1 LLDFNKLHLL
11 QLTLKFYLLNMKNL
25 TKLFLFAAL
34 TFVGLSTAN
43 AQDKNNPWAI
53 SIGVNAVDTYP
64 VYPPDNRPLTGGFPD
79 EYFNVRDHWN
89 ILPSVSTLY
98 VGRYVGAGFAFGV
111 RGSINKIDQMG
122 DLPVDDLAYYSVDG
136 MFSYSFRDALFGE
149 GGWFDPYL
157 GGGGGYVFIGDMPS
171 HGTLNGTVGIK
182 FWLSDNINLDVSS
195 TYKHAMMPGTYYTRH
210 MQHVVGI
217 GFAFGGTDTDG
228 DGIYDDEDE
237 CPETPGLPEFNGC
250 PDTDG
255 DGIPDSEDACP
266 EVAGLP
272 EFNGCPDTDG
282 DGIPDNEDACPDVA
296 GPAATNGCP
305 DADGDGVI
313 DSEDE
318 CPNEA
323 GPASNNGCPFADA
336 DGDGVADKDDDCP
349 NVAGPAS
356 NNGCPEVDA
365 SVLEVLNGEA
375 GRILFDTDKAT
386 IRTSSY
392 ETLARIASIVK
403 EYPTASF
410 EVEGHAD
417 SRASNAYNM
426 DLSERRAQSVVDY
439 LTSKEGVNAS
449 QLSIKAYGE
458 EQPIAPN
465 TTAAGM
471 QLNRRVKLTLE

>member
-1 LLDFNKLHLL
+1 
-11 QLTLKFYLLNMKNL
+11 MKNL

-64 VYPPDNRPLTGGFPD
+64 VDPDNRPFTGGLFN
-79 EYFNVRDHWN
+79 EYFNQRDHWN

-98 VGRYVGAGFAFGV
+98 VGRYIGAGFAFGV
-111 RGSINKIDQMG
+111 QGSINKIDQLG
-122 DLPVDDLAYYSVDG
+122 DAPANDLAYYAVDG
-136 MFSYSFRDALFGE
+136 MFSYSFRDLLNGE

-157 GGGGGYVFIGDMPS
+157 GVGGGYVFVGDMPS
-171 HGTLNGTVGIK
+171 HGTANGTLGLK
-182 FWLSDNINLDVSS
+182 FWLSDNINLNLSS
-195 TYKHAMMPGTYYTRH
+195 TYKHAFEDHYTKH
-210 MQHVVGI
+210 MQHVVGV
-217 GFAFGGTDTDG
+217 GFSFGGTDTDG

-237 CPETPGLPEFNGC
+237 CPETP
-250 PDTDG
+250 
-255 DGIPDSEDACP
+255 
-266 EVAGLP
+266 GLP

>member
-1 LLDFNKLHLL
+1 MLLNFNKLHLL
-11 QLTLKFYLLNMKNL
+11 RLTLNFYLLNMKTL
-25 TKLFLFAAL
+25 TKLFLFAAFTL
-34 TFVGLSTAN
+34 ASLSTAN
-43 AQDKNNPWAI
+43 AQDKNNPWGVR
-53 SIGVNAVDTYP
+53 IGVNAVDTYP
-64 VYPPDNRPLTGGFPD
+64 VSPDNRPFTGGFAN
-79 EYFNVRDHWN
+79 EFFNQRDHWN

-98 VGRYVGAGFAFGV
+98 VGRYIGSGFALGV
-111 RGSINKIDQMG
+111 QGSINKIDKLG
-122 DLPVDDLAYYSVDG
+122 DAPADDLAYYAIDG
-136 MFSYSFRDALFGE
+136 MFSYSLRDLINGE

-157 GGGGGYVFIGDMPS
+157 GAGGGYVFVGDMPS
-171 HGTLNGTVGIK
+171 HGTANGTLGIK
-182 FWLSDNINLDVSS
+182 FWLSDNINLDFSS
-195 TYKHAMMPGTYYTRH
+195 TYKHAFEDHYTKH
-210 MQHVVGI
+210 MQHVVGV
-217 GFAFGGTDTDG
+217 GFVFGGTDTDG
-228 DGIYDDEDE
+228 DGIYDKDDE

-255 DGIPDSEDACP
+255 DGIKDSEDACP

-323 GPASNNGCPFADA
+323 GPAANNGCPYADR
-336 DGDGVADKDDDCP
+336 DGDGVLDKDDKCP
-349 NVAGPAS
+349 DVAGTAD
-356 NNGCPEVDA
+356 NDGCPGVDA
-365 SVLEVLNGEA
+365 SVLETLNGEA

-392 ETLARIASIVK
+392 ETLDRIANIVK
-403 EYPTASF
+403 EYPNAQF
-410 EVEGHAD
+410 IVEGHAD

-426 DLSERRAQSVVDY
+426 ALSERRAQSVVDY
-439 LTSKEGVNAS
+439 LTSKEGVNAG
-449 QLSIKAYGE
+449 QLTIKAYGE
-458 EQPIAPN
+458 ENPIAPN

-471 QLNRRVKLTLE
+471 QLNRRVKLTLK